1 MTIALVVGG
10 LHMDLIA
17 TSTTLP
23 TPGASVTGQSFSR
36 SPGGKAG
43 NQAVQL
49 ARLGIPTALV
59 ARVGSDPFGDEV
71 AAAMSTNRV
80 HTSLLVRDPDVATG
94 ASTVLS
100 AAGEYLSTIVPGA
113 SAELRR
119 TDLDGV
125 PTSVEIAVAQL
136 ELPAD
141 VSMMVADWAAERGIP
156 LVLNSSPLTSAID
169 ATTEATVASAH
180 TVAVNRAEA
189 SLLGQREVAS
199 AADAHLAAEAIEV
212 RYGVEVVL
220 ITLGAAGALCRHR
233 AGIDYHPG
241 WPVRVV
247 DTVGSGDAFLATFV
261 ASRLEGRSIPLALE
275 RATAAGALACT
286 RPGALAGLASSE
298 ELDAFQSR
306 GPVYRNLS
314 RGSQPNVAKRRSTHR
329 RT

>member
-1 MTIALVVGG
+1 MTVALVVGS

-23 TPGASVTGQSFSR
+23 APGASVTGESFTR

-59 ARVGSDPFGDEV
+59 ARVGSDPFGDELT
-71 AAAMSTNRV
+71 AAMSDNGVDTSRV
-80 HTSLLVRDPDVATG
+80 VRDPALATG

-100 AAGEYLSTIVPGA
+100 AAGEYLSIIVPGA
-113 SAELRR
+113 SATLRR
-119 TDLDGV
+119 SDLDDV
-125 PTSVEIAVAQL
+125 PSSIEVVVAQL

-141 VSMMVADWAAERGIP
+141 VYSMVAEWATDRRVP
-156 LVLNSSPLTSAID
+156 LILNASPLPPYLD
-169 ATTEATVASAH
+169 ATMERIIASAQ
-180 TVAVNRAEA
+180 TIAVNRAEA
-189 SLLGQREVAS
+189 SLLAQREVAS
-199 AADAHLAAEAIEV
+199 APDAHLAAEAIMA
-212 RYGVEVVL
+212 RLGTEVVL
-220 ITLGAAGALCRHR
+220 ITLGSSGALCRHP
-233 AGIDYHPG
+233 AGIDYHPA
-241 WPVRVV
+241 WPVGVV

-275 RATAAGALACT
+275 RATAAGAIACT
-286 RPGALAGLASSE
+286 RPGTLAGLASSE
-298 ELDAFQSR
+298 ELDAFQAR

-314 RGSQPNVAKRRSTHR
+314 RGSQPKTIRQKPIPG